1 MATMCI
7 ISVITSPPLPLD
19 VLSACSTNWCT
30 CMSSRIRILKAFS
43 SEIKSHRCFYPST
56 RSCYGI
62 SVFYNLLWFCF
73 IKVTVRVTF
82 KFIHLERFRLGADE
96 DLGNFFVTEKSDNR
110 TGRWRRQGYWF
121 VINWSGW
128 TLRAAIWKRKLAPC
142 SSFWLLVHSWWKSA
156 CFVFCCLA
164 SNGSLP
170 HWSVMF
176 CSFFHGDF
184 QKYAKQCW
192 LCHC

>member
-19 VLSACSTNWCT
+19 VLSACSTNGCT

-128 TLRAAIWKRKLAPC
+128 TLRAANLEKKARSMFQFLA
-142 SSFWLLVHSWWKSA
+142 SRTQLVEERLLCLLLSRFERFSASLVSNVLLILSWWFPKI
-156 CFVFCCLA
+156 C
-164 SNGSLP
+164 
-170 HWSVMF
+170 
-176 CSFFHGDF
+176 
-184 QKYAKQCW
+184 
-192 LCHC
+192 